1 MSRFKYALVKFAH
14 AFPYGEDHD
23 NFIRVAQ
30 SVTNFSDII
39 VINLE
44 IKDYGEKDSYELAQR
59 YKISEK
65 EYPAL
70 RLFKDGVLEN
80 PIIYKD
86 PDEDKNTDKIEL
98 IDNNIKLFLRAETG
112 FPVLLDNC
120 SREMDEIAESFVR
133 SSKTEEREQLVKKAK
148 ELVKLMKNK
157 NKKKWSNVYVKL
169 MEKGIERGNQFF
181 DSENARVKTLLK
193 GKLTDEKKAD
203 LKARLNILQS
213 FLTQKI
219 IKDEL

>member
-1 MSRFKYALVKFAH
+1 
-14 AFPYGEDHD
+14 
-23 NFIRVAQ
+23 
-30 SVTNFSDII
+30 
-39 VINLE
+39 
-44 IKDYGEKDSYELAQR
+44 
-59 YKISEK
+59 
-65 EYPAL
+65 
-70 RLFKDGVLEN
+70 
-80 PIIYKD
+80 
-86 PDEDKNTDKIEL
+86 
-98 IDNNIKLFLRAETG
+98 
-112 FPVLLDNC
+112 
-120 SREMDEIAESFVR
+120 MDEIAESFVR